1 MHSRGWTLLL
11 LSTWLVALCPGCGPA
26 TDRLSLHGWVTFQ
39 DQPLEQGYVTFLTTS
54 GPPGPVCGAV
64 IRDGR
69 FDIPSDQGLTPGTY
83 RVLIS
88 SPGGVAPQ
96 TPEEIAA
103 GASARALEQLPPE
116 YNTESKLTA
125 EITSDGP
132 NQFEFHLP

>member
-1 MHSRGWTLLL
+1 MHARGWTVFL
-11 LSTWLVALCPGCGPA
+11 LSTWLLASCSGCRPA
-26 TDRLSLHGWVTFQ
+26 TDRVPLHGEVTFQ
-39 DQPLEQGYVTFLTTS
+39 GRPLEHGHITFLTTS
-54 GPPGPVCGAV
+54 GLPGPVCGAV

-69 FDIPSDQGLTPGTY
+69 FDIPGEQGLSPGTY

-103 GASARALEQLPPE
+103 GASPRAMEQLPPE

-125 EITSDGP
+125 EVTAEGP
-132 NQFEFHLP
+132 NRFEFHLQ